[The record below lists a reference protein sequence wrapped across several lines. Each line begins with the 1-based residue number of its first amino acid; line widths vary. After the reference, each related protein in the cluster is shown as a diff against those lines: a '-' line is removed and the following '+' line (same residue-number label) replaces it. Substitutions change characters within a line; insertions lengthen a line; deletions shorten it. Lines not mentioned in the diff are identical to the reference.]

1 MKNRLQVS
9 QTNVMGMDMNRQ
21 ICRLCV
27 HFTLRV
33 RKTDLTTTTVIW
45 VTCMEG
51 QMASSP
57 TYPELGYLFIVFL
70 REGEIGHGNIIFPS
84 YSNHKSCKPM
94 FILFEA
100 LQNLIRSPLNGI

>member
-9 QTNVMGMDMNRQ
+9 QTNVMGVDMKRQ

-27 HFTLRV
+27 HFTLLL

-45 VTCMEG
+45 VTCIEG

-57 TYPELGYLFIVFL
+57 TPPELGFLSIVFL
-70 REGEIGHGNIIFPS
+70 RDG
-84 YSNHKSCKPM
+84 K
-94 FILFEA
+94 
-100 LQNLIRSPLNGI
+100 